1 MWEVLIACTPHQRL
15 AGVRLWEAGGHCSG
29 GGGAQSEV
37 LRTAGA
43 GSGVPRPAGRPGLP
57 GSQDLGH
64 QLGSKG
70 KEGRALAGP
79 CREESTGLFG
89 WWLGLVE
96 VMTRNTEKTSVGD

>member
-1 MWEVLIACTPHQRL
+1 MGVLTALTPHQCQV
-15 AGVRLWEAGGHCSG
+15 GVRLWGSPAHHSEVV
-29 GGGAQSEV
+29 GAQSEV